1 MEELV
6 FDNWENLPSLA
17 DAEGAELAELCRA
30 ILDNKK
36 GERVAVIRVQG
47 RSDITDYLVLCSAMS
62 STHVKALAD
71 ELEFR
76 LAQRGLHPIHADGGN
91 GRNWQVLDYASVM
104 VHVFDRE
111 ARDFYNLDK
120 LYREENTEDTKEK

>member
-17 DAEGAELAELCRA
+17 ECEGGELAELCRA
-30 ILDNKK
+30 ILDSKK
-36 GERVAVIRVQG
+36 GERVAVIRVEG
-47 RSDITDYLVLCSAMS
+47 RSDITDYLVLCSALS
-62 STHVKALAD
+62 NTHVKALAD

-76 LAQRGLHPIHADGGN
+76 LGQRGLHPIHTDGGN

-120 LYREENTEDTKEK
+120 LYREEKTEDEQ

>member
-6 FDNWENLPSLA
+6 FDNWEKLPSLA
-17 DAEGAELAELCRA
+17 DAEGEELAALCSA

-36 GERVAVIRVQG
+36 GERVSVIHVGG
-47 RSDITDYLVLCSAMS
+47 RSDITDYLVLCSAQS
-62 STHVKALAD
+62 NTHVKALVD

-76 LAQRGLHPIHADGGN
+76 LGQRGLHPIHADGGN
-91 GRNWQVLDYASVM
+91 GRNWQVLDYVTVM

-111 ARDFYNLDK
+111 AREFYNLDK
-120 LYREENTEDTKEK
+120 LYREEKTED